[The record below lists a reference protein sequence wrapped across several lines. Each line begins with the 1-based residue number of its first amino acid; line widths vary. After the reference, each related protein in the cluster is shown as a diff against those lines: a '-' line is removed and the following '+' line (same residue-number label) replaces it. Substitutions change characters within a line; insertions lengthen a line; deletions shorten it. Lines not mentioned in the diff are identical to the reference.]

1 MEPNGTECLVGGQ
14 TMAETTDQNEP
25 MVWKELVPGFAVVES
40 CRYHSIRTIP
50 IVAASSAEEV
60 LFTDNLTRLTKLE
73 VDETVKGVLPV
84 PFPTYE
90 VTGSMPTEGEKVGE
104 VLLLGYEYP
113 GVESPDWIEI
123 LKREVANPRRCV

>member
-1 MEPNGTECLVGGQ
+1 MI
-14 TMAETTDQNEP
+14 
-25 MVWKELVPGFAVVES
+25 WKELVLGFSVVES
-40 CRYHSIRTIP
+40 CIYHSIRTIP
-50 IVAASSAEEV
+50 IVTASSAEEV

-90 VTGSMPTEGEKVGE
+90 VTGSMSIEGEEFSE

-113 GVESPDWIEI
+113 GVQALDWIEI
-123 LKREVANPRRCV
+123 LKREVANPRRCM

>member
-1 MEPNGTECLVGGQ
+1 
-14 TMAETTDQNEP
+14 MAETTDRNKP
-25 MVWKELVPGFAVVES
+25 MIWKELVLGFAVVES
-40 CRYHSIRTIP
+40 CIYHSIRTIP

-60 LFTDNLTRLTKLE
+60 LFTENVTRLTKLE

-90 VTGSMPTEGEKVGE
+90 VTGSMSAEGEEFSE

-113 GVESPDWIEI
+113 GVQAPDWMEI